1 MRQTHRT
8 ISCGMNDDEKKR
20 TGIVDGQSGKLYYE
34 QRRYSITLQWKNKH
48 TKTGNLEQKFKAP
61 RSLLYSL
68 TLKWDSSLFDRWW
81 TLFFSILLSNVLFGW
96 TLNAIHPQLNR
107 LGLHITVLFTLERAH
122 FIYYFVGYFTKY
134 LPWIVF
140 CMWMHKLKWFFPHF
154 FLRSVVS
161 NCQISIQFCSIS
173 SYTNENFAHARK
185 KKQTSKLYS
194 FFFHPDLCFHFRFV
208 VYLLLFLPRRLQLC
222 RTHTPHLNARIFAIE
237 MNFPYIFFS
246 V

>member
-1 MRQTHRT
+1 MGNPENYT
-8 ISCGMNDDEKKR
+8 MNNDDIRSHYSKK
-20 TGIVDGQSGKLYYE
+20 
-34 QRRYSITLQWKNKH
+34 KH
-48 TKTGNLEQKFKAP
+48 TKTGNLEQKFEAP

-185 KKQTSKLYS
+185 KNKLLNCIPFFPVLTCVS
-194 FFFHPDLCFHFRFV
+194 IFDLSFICFFFFHVDYNCAVHIR
-208 VYLLLFLPRRLQLC
+208 
-222 RTHTPHLNARIFAIE
+222 HI
-237 MNFPYIFFS
+237 
-246 V
+246 

>member
-34 QRRYSITLQWKNKH
+34 QRRYSITLQQKKKH

-81 TLFFSILLSNVLFGW
+81 TLFFTILLSNVLFGW

-185 KKQTSKLYS
+185 KKTNFQIVFVFFPSWLVFPFSICRLSAS
-194 FFFHPDLCFHFRFV
+194 FFFHVDYNCAVHIR
-208 VYLLLFLPRRLQLC
+208 
-222 RTHTPHLNARIFAIE
+222 HI
-237 MNFPYIFFS
+237 
-246 V
+246 

>member
-1 MRQTHRT
+1 MGNPENYT
-8 ISCGMNDDEKKR
+8 MNNDDIRSHYGKK
-20 TGIVDGQSGKLYYE
+20 
-34 QRRYSITLQWKNKH
+34 KH
-48 TKTGNLEQKFKAP
+48 TKTGNLEQKFEAP

-107 LGLHITVLFTLERAH
+107 LGLHITVLFTLEQAH

-208 VYLLLFLPRRLQLC
+208 VYLLLFFPRRLQLC

-237 MNFPYIFFS
+237 MTFPYIFFS